1 MKLLSGRDTGRKRQM
16 EERHK
21 MVDKVQKLCIQY
33 MFWSLFH
40 NMVSFLYILLVR
52 HMIKDSAKPIYIYIS
67 KLAKHSSSSFI
78 NICNSN
84 YKVSTCAHFH
94 RLRLTGDGPVKQSVI
109 PRSHILFINTRGG
122 KQRYCNFWII
132 SKP

>member
-1 MKLLSGRDTGRKRQM
+1 M

-33 MFWSLFH
+33 VFWSLFH
-40 NMVSFLYILLVR
+40 NMVVFLYILLVR
-52 HMIKDSAKPIYIYIS
+52 HVIKDSAKHIYILYIS

-94 RLRLTGDGPVKQSVI
+94 RLTYTYDVNSGTVGPVKQLAL
-109 PRSHILFINTRGG
+109 PRSHILFINTQGS
-122 KQRYCNFWII
+122 KQRYCNFWIK
-132 SKP
+132 SKH